1 MVEDE
6 FDLWIEAEHWAPGE
20 WQPRDDVTDTI
31 VTLADGTRW
40 AASFCAFD
48 HLATLRRNC
57 AANGECL
64 GGKYLWASDLILI
77 DDTSRSSIDAAVRDL
92 LASGELRS
100 AFSLCEPD
108 SDAPAG

>member
-1 MVEDE
+1 MKDFEV
-6 FDLWIEAEHWAPGE
+6 WIEAEEWGPGQ
-20 WQPRDDVTDTI
+20 WTPRDDVTDAI

-40 AASFCAFD
+40 VATFCAFD
-48 HLATLRRNC
+48 HVATLRRNC
-57 AANGECL
+57 AATGECL

-77 DDTSRSSIDAAVRDL
+77 DDTSRPSIEAAARDL

-100 AFSLCEPD
+100 AFSPCEVD